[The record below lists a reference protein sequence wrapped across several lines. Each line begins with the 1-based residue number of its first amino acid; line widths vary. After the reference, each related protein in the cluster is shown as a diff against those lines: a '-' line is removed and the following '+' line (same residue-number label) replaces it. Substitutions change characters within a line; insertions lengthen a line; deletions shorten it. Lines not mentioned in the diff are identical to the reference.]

1 MIVVVALELAEHGCG
16 VALIDDQDVVKQF
29 AADSADEALGDRVRS
44 RCPNRGLDDS
54 DVDGGED
61 GIEAGSELAVA
72 VADQEPEAPA
82 GVVEVH
88 QQVARELSQPSAGGV
103 GGHAEDV
110 YATGGVFDDEE
121 RVELVQVDRVEVE
134 QVAGEDAV
142 GLCAEELGPGRT
154 GPPWRAIDACGGEDL
169 PDDGGAD
176 LVAESGE
183 LPWRRRYPQRGF
195 SVARRTISARTPAGM
210 AGRPGRMW
218 AVIQRRRRADGA
230 SAGWWLV

>member
-29 AADSADEALGDRVRS
+29 TADSADEALGDRVRS
-44 RCPNRGLDDS
+44 RCPNRGPDDS

-72 VADQEPEAPA
+72 VADQEPEASV

-88 QQVARELSQPSAGGV
+88 EQVAGELSQPSAGGMS
-103 GGHAEDV
+103 GHAQDV

-142 GLCAEELGPGRT
+142 GLRAEELSPGWT
-154 GPPWRAIDACGGEDL
+154 GTPWRGIDACGGEDL
-169 PDDGGAD
+169 PDGGGAD
-176 LVAESGE
+176 PVAESGE
-183 LPWRRRYPQRGF
+183 LAVDAPVPQWGS
-195 SVARRTISARTPAGM
+195 SVARRTIIARTPAGM
-210 AGRPGRMW
+210 AGRPGR
-218 AVIQRRRRADGA
+218 VCGVVQRRRT
-230 SAGWWLV
+230 S